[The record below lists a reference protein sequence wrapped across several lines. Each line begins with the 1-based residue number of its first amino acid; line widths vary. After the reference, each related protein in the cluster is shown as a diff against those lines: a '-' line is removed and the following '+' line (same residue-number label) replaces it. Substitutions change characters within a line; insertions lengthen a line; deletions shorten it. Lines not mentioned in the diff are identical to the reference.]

1 MTDSEQVSQ
10 DAIATFTNVAI
21 TKINDNAAMLFSRL
35 IHATE
40 RAEALCK
47 GAEQQASHLLR
58 TVDQGADSARK
69 AAKEA
74 KTVQEKLASSM
85 EQAEDIDVRLKMAR
99 AKADSMLELNGK
111 TVRLKSGGHLM
122 TAAGFADD
130 GGVLCIWAV
139 DGEVFQEGIP
149 AIALE
154 VVTPAM

>member
-1 MTDSEQVSQ
+1 MTATEQITQ
-10 DAIATFTNVAI
+10 DTIATFTNVAI
-21 TKINDNAAMLFSRL
+21 TRINDNAAMLFSRL
-35 IHATE
+35 IQATE

-58 TVDQGADSARK
+58 TVDLGADSARK
-69 AAKEA
+69 ATKDA
-74 KTVQEKLASSM
+74 KTVQEKLASFM

-111 TVRLKSGGHLM
+111 TVRLKSGGHPM

-139 DGEVFQEGIP
+139 DGAVFQSSIP
-149 AIALE
+149 AVALE
-154 VVTPAM
+154 TAVAV